1 MPDIHFPTLDL
12 NLLRV
17 FDALA
22 EEGSV
27 TRAGARL
34 GLTQSAVSHA
44 LGRLRYALQD
54 ELFVRGPE
62 GMRPTARAQEIAPRL
77 SLGLHQLQLA
87 LAPAV
92 FTPADASHRFTIAA
106 SGYVCTV
113 LMPLVAADL
122 RQAAPGVELRLQ
134 NPGETLGDD
143 LADRAA
149 SDIAI
154 GGFGR
159 ADPRFEPRDR
169 YFHET
174 MVWVMRA
181 DHPAAA
187 ADRQSVESLAAIT
200 HVSVASSAE
209 EDHAVDGRIS
219 EGGLERKGDPRRPR
233 RPSEAALAISGWRRA
248 VGVTV
253 QDAQALAI
261 VSPVDMAALIPR
273 RMAEAFA
280 AQYGLRLFEPPYA
293 AEPIALEALW
303 RRDLSDSPA
312 LDWLRGRLRS
322 AASRL

>member
-1 MPDIHFPTLDL
+1 MPDIHFPALDL

-54 ELFVRGPE
+54 ELFVRGPD

-77 SLGLHQLQLA
+77 SQGLHQLQLA
-87 LAPAV
+87 LAPAAFV
-92 FTPADASHRFTIAA
+92 PAQTRRRFTIAA

-113 LMPLVAADL
+113 LMPLVVADL
-122 RQAAPGVELRLQ
+122 RQTAPGVELRLQ
-134 NPGETLGDD
+134 MAGETLGED
-143 LADRAA
+143 LQTGRT
-149 SDIAI
+149 DIAI

-159 ADPRFEPRDR
+159 TDARFDR
-169 YFHET
+169 ET
-174 MVWVMRA
+174 LLQETTVWVMRA

-187 ADRQSVESLAAIT
+187 VEHQSVQGLAAIA
-200 HVSVASSAE
+200 HVTVASPE
-209 EDHAVDGRIS
+209 EERAVDGRIS
-219 EGGLERKGDPRRPR
+219 EGGVERNVILDDRGAFD
-233 RPSEAALAISGWRRA
+233 EALAVSGWRRTT
-248 VGVTV
+248 GVTV
-253 QDAQALAI
+253 QDTHSALAI
-261 VSPVDMAALIPR
+261 VSQTDMAALVPR
-273 RMAEAFA
+273 RLASAFA
-280 AQYGLRLFEPPYA
+280 GQYGLKLFEPPYA